1 MRSKFLVNSLNEKAR
16 HLWWRAFSFTIVNMS
31 TDSKFHVKRH
41 DDREVFDRD
50 SVNAL
55 LDNQYVAHVGFIDPD
70 INLPFV
76 IPMGFARDNDR
87 ILLHGSTGSRMMMAI
102 ATGIDICVTVTQ
114 LNAIVV
120 ARSAFNSSMNYESV
134 MVFGKAR
141 VLTAGEKDQA
151 LEAITEK
158 LVPGLWEYGRP
169 LTAKES
175 AATMIVELSLERFSA
190 KSRSGD
196 PIDEDS
202 DLDLPIWAGILP
214 ISTQTGQPQ
223 SAANASHL
231 PIPPHIQG

>member
-1 MRSKFLVNSLNEKAR
+1 M
-16 HLWWRAFSFTIVNMS
+16 
-31 TDSKFHVKRH
+31 TDQSKFHVKRH
-41 DDREVFDRD
+41 DDREVFDKD
-50 SVNAL
+50 AINSL
-55 LDNQYVAHVGFIDPD
+55 LDSEYVAHVGFIDPD
-70 INLPFV
+70 VNLPFV
-76 IPMGFARDNDR
+76 IPMGFARDDDR

-102 ATGIDICVTVTQ
+102 AKGIDICVTVTQ
-114 LNAIVV
+114 LNAIVI

-134 MVFGKAR
+134 MIFGKVR
-141 VLTAGEKDQA
+141 VLSAGEKDQA

-158 LVPGLWEYGRP
+158 LVPGLWGYGRP
-169 LTAKES
+169 MTAKEA

-214 ISTQTGQPQ
+214 ISTHKGQAQ